1 MKCAIVPSAHRH
13 ILHAAVSHSLE
24 VHDVVVARR
33 VTVGIKE
40 NELIFVVEFYVFK
53 IFLKV

>member
-33 VTVGIKE
+33 VTIGIKE
-40 NELIFVVEFYVFK
+40 NKLIFVVEFYVFK